1 MISIDTDIMK
11 ELVRATSTAN
21 DAIDEAVEVLNKI
34 TIHNDW
40 GCKEKNSINNYT
52 TSNKNKIK
60 TLQEHS
66 RSFLS
71 ILSSVSAEFENSEN
85 RIKDMFQSVEGL
97 LGKVFSTIAGGPAH
111 TGTPAPGSQPS
122 DISSIIAGSK
132 QTLSYE
138 IVDGKVVW
146 KPSEAT
152 TNPFDGLIS
161 GRAENPYIYEKLGP
175 GATTQDLIDGFKNSS
190 AFEKFEMNNISENI
204 SMCDYSAFSNLG
216 SSDSK

>member
-85 RIKDMFQSVEGL
+85 RIKDMFQSVESL
-97 LGKVFSTIAGGPAH
+97 LGKVFSTLTGGQTSA
-111 TGTPAPGSQPS
+111 ASGSQTS
-122 DISSIIAGSK
+122 DISSIITGTK

-161 GRAENPYIYEKLGP
+161 GRTENPYIYEKLGP

-190 AFEKFEMNNISENI
+190 AFEKFEMTNISENI
-204 SMCDYSAFSNLG
+204 SMCDYSSFSNLG